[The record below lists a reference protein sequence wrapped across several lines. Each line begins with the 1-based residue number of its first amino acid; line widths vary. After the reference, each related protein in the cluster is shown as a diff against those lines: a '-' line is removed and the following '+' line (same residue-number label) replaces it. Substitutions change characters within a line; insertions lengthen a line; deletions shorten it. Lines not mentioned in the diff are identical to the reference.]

1 MLMKIINYCRINKKR
16 ILSVLAVDIVV
27 LIMLFAKEKIHL
39 YTIIFAGL
47 LVYYSILWIK
57 YEM

>member
-27 LIMLFAKEKIHL
+27 LIMLFAKEQIHL